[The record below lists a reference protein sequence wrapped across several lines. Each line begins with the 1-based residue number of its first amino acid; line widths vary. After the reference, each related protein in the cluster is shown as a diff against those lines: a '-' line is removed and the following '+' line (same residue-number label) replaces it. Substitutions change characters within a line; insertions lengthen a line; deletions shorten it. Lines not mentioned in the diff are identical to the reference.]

1 MKTMTIGKV
10 ARDAEVGVE
19 TVRFYEREGL
29 LRKPDRKPSGY
40 RQYDV
45 ETIDRLRFIK
55 RAKWLG
61 FSLQE
66 IKGLLGLRLD
76 PSATRAD
83 IRDRAEA
90 KMADIDARI
99 KELKRMKKA
108 LLKLTKA
115 CDGHGSVEGCPIIE
129 ALEGPTNC

>member
-1 MKTMTIGKV
+1 MKTLTIGKV
-10 ARDAEVGVE
+10 ARQAEVGIE

-29 LRKPDRKPSGY
+29 LHKPDRKPSGY

-45 ETIDRLRFIK
+45 ATIDRLRFIK

-66 IKGLLGLRLD
+66 IKGLLGLRLN
-76 PSATRAD
+76 PGATRAD
-83 IRDRAEA
+83 VRNRAEA

-115 CDGHGSVEGCPIIE
+115 CDGHGTVEGCPIIE
-129 ALEGPTNC
+129 ALEGRMNC

>member
-1 MKTMTIGKV
+1 MKTLTIGKV
-10 ARDAEVGVE
+10 ASEADVGIE

-61 FSLQE
+61 FTLQE

-76 PSATRAD
+76 PGATRAEV
-83 IRDRAEA
+83 RRRAEE
-90 KMADIDARI
+90 KLADIDARI
-99 KELKRMKKA
+99 KELNRMKRA

-129 ALEGPTNC
+129 ALEGRTKC